1 MYIIQDRRADDGKG
15 TDDVRLV
22 SERTSCRHADSYS
35 VDFDVWSSSST
46 ADVTVAQILTSPRRT
61 IIQIQ
66 SLAIE

>member
-35 VDFDVWSSSST
+35 VDFDVCHRHQPLMSR
-46 ADVTVAQILTSPRRT
+46 LRRY
-61 IIQIQ
+61 
-66 SLAIE
+66 